1 MVNPRDLRGAH
12 SNALGWN
19 IGLEVLLTPSRS
31 DIVGF
36 TVMIQVTNSLGARAC
51 SHLLNGSTGRMVVS
65 NKRDELV
72 GSGIKIQ

>member
-36 TVMIQVTNSLGARAC
+36 TVMIQVTNSLVAGACR
-51 SHLLNGSTGRMVVS
+51 HMLNGATVKNGSFR
-65 NKRDELV
+65 NELA
-72 GSGIKIQ
+72 GSGV